1 MHKTIFY
8 LEKNLCKQGLCT
20 PQQIRLVYLT
30 IRKHSNI
37 SYITEY
43 KSLDRRQ
50 NSPIIHRVQTKEY
63 LTVE

>member
-8 LEKNLCKQGLCT
+8 LEKNLRKLALFT
-20 PQQIRLVYLT
+20 LQQIRLVCLT
-30 IRKHSNI
+30 IKKHSNI
-37 SYITEY
+37 SYIAEY

-50 NSPIIHRVQTKEY
+50 NSPIIHKEQTKEY